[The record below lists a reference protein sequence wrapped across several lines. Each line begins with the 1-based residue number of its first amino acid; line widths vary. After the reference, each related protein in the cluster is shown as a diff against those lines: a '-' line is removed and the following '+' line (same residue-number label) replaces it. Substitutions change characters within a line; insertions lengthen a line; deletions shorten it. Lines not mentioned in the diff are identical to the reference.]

1 VVAEGIPSQYKL
13 QGPPVGVVAE
23 VEVEVE
29 VAVAVVEMKVA
40 ETTLVRLPVIFALL
54 SANEW

>member
-13 QGPPVGVVAE
+13 QGPPVGVVA
-23 VEVEVE
+23 EVE